1 MGRLVHRLYAPQE
14 SLKLLLSV
22 FPLFLTLVII
32 PNEAVMELVGSAYVR

>member
-22 FPLFLTLVII
+22 FPLFHSIVII
-32 PNEAVMELVGSAYVR
+32 PNETVMELVGSAYVR